1 MADNKPINWAY
12 PFKTAG
18 EDSKEVSDPQI
29 YIDALAKANDGFYP
43 MGANGLW
50 HGGVHFDAG
59 SAALLD
65 QSAIRCIAD
74 GEVIAYR
81 IDDKYPET
89 PYAATSQPGM
99 GPEPVGAKYSTGFV
113 LVRHH
118 LVLPPVPTPSAPSGE
133 TSDSTTAATPTNTA
147 SPAAAVAET
156 APASE
161 GLTFYSLYMHL
172 LDWVGYQATS
182 APKPAEFLAPTCY
195 AVKSTTND
203 SLVGLRIRALTE
215 DGTSEVLALL
225 PKGCKVT
232 LGETHSI
239 KSQYKRLL
247 SIDEG
252 SAIPAF
258 PADTVGWV
266 YEPELT
272 GNTVADKAMDTEPTL
287 TLSHQGLNVR
297 RESNR
302 TGTIIGVLPRGAT
315 LKVGEKQRSGYCKVL
330 EVMDYRGVPV
340 LPNGPEGKPQG
351 YVYFDEL
358 ETQHGA
364 PSVIGSVHILPKP
377 YAINAGELVGHMGKY
392 QNQDEGT
399 AKQRLHLE
407 VFTSEDVPAFIEKSR
422 AIGEKLPDEQ
432 KTLIKVDKGSKIV
445 QPVAADAQVEASV
458 DVRLCSDSPKAGCW
472 AKVQKYAICNADKNS
487 ELGSYNST
495 KLTYTLGAAQKTIL
509 ASRMG
514 VDAADMPDQVDF
526 LKVYSNS
533 VDGGDP
539 HDYESGSIPSTHP
552 WRKIGAVVGKPF
564 WIKRSALNAQGRR
577 TSTAGSLDAW
587 SEFPLHS
594 GLEGEASGYVRILP
608 AGSWDALPD
617 ERKAIDAEQ
626 VRWWYVTVG
635 DMEGSD
641 ISGWAPEKDLI
652 VTRHSP
658 WEWPGFSTLQ
668 DKLPLD
674 AHLARTL
681 DATGRAKEEET
692 TSYAALIEEAERGP
706 ILSKLYEIIDQ
717 PDEKGVRDNKLTPE
731 EFKAALAKPWL
742 AQQLSLLISQHESE
756 WFWNESKW
764 NQLDKLMEHTPEDP
778 NPQWVRE
785 KERIKT
791 LSWWKEFAGQPGI
804 AADGVAWHFQ
814 PISLP
819 EAFSKPGAVI
829 CSRCKENISISYE
842 FLKGIAYSTAQDGR
856 IKEIAEQ
863 LNAFITMYE
872 ANTCSQIKH
881 FLAQAKHETGGFTKF
896 REPLNYVSYTGETLY
911 AMAPTAI
918 NNGFNRKGI
927 TFSSREEKIQWI
939 QDNLINN
946 DAAYGEHAFGSAEH
960 PGKDYRG
967 RGLLHLT
974 HYGAYERCG
983 ADIGVEIHKTPELV
997 ETESRVIVET
1007 GLWFWKSNKLKRIAE
1022 DRSITTDV
1030 AVERITKIINTG
1042 LKGLDERKRFMIEI
1056 SQEFSK
1062 TYGGGCS

>member
-29 YIDALAKANDGFYP
+29 YLDALAKAKDGFYP

-50 HGGVHFDAG
+50 HGGVHFDDNTAG
-59 SAALLD
+59 SLD
-65 QSAIRCIAD
+65 QSSIRCIAD

-81 IDDKYPET
+81 IDQRYPT
-89 PYAATSQPGM
+89 TQYGDGRAVVHLPF
-99 GPEPVGAKYSTGFV
+99 STGFV
-113 LVRHH
+113 LVRHR
-118 LVLPPVPTPSAPSGE
+118 LVLPSLPAPTAPGGE
-133 TSDSTTAATPTNTA
+133 PGDTTTAATPTDTA
-147 SPAAAVAET
+147 ASSAASTESAT
-156 APASE
+156 ASE

-172 LDWVGYQATS
+172 LDWDSYKSAT
-182 APKPAEFLAPTCY
+182 APEPADFLAPTCY

-203 SLVGLRIRALTE
+203 PLMGLRVRALND
-215 DGTSEVLALL
+215 DGTNKVLALL

-232 LGETHSI
+232 LGEAHSI
-239 KSQYKRLL
+239 KTKYKKLL

-252 SAIPAF
+252 MAIPAL
-258 PADTVGWV
+258 PAGTEGWV
-266 YEPELT
+266 YEAELT
-272 GNTVADKAMDTEPTL
+272 DNTVADKATDTESEL
-287 TLSHQGLNVR
+287 TLSHQGVRVR
-297 RESNR
+297 REGKGN
-302 TGTIIGVLPRGAT
+302 GTIIGVLPRGAT

-330 EVMDYRGVPV
+330 EVMDYRGVPA
-340 LPNGPEGKPQG
+340 LPNGADGKPLG
-351 YVYFDEL
+351 YVFFDAL
-358 ETQHGA
+358 ETQKTE
-364 PSVIGSVHILPKP
+364 PSALDSVHILPKP
-377 YAINAGELVGHMGKY
+377 YSIKAGELVGHIGKY

-399 AKQRLHLE
+399 AKKRLHLE

-445 QPVAADAQVEASV
+445 QPAAADAQVEASV

-514 VDAADMPDQVDF
+514 LNAADMPDQVDF

-533 VDGGDP
+533 ADGGDP

-564 WIKRSALNAQGRR
+564 WVKRSALNAQGRR

-587 SEFPLHS
+587 SEFPLYS

-608 AGSWDALPD
+608 ASSWDALPD

-635 DMEGSD
+635 DMEGND

-668 DKLPLD
+668 DKVSLD

-681 DATGRAKEEET
+681 DAAGRATEEET
-692 TSYAALIEEAERGP
+692 ESYAALIEEAERGP

-778 NPQWVRE
+778 NPQWLRE

-791 LSWWKEFAGQPGI
+791 LSWWKELAGQPGI
-804 AADGVAWHFQ
+804 AADGMAWHFQ
-814 PISLP
+814 PIGLVESFKNSSSCCELSTDKFKAIFGERSIFSAWNMP
-819 EAFSKPGAVI
+819 RDSKAF
-829 CSRCKENISISYE
+829 NISIEEFVELINSGFKSYGFE
-842 FLKGIAYSTAQDGR
+842 SCLHKA
-856 IKEIAEQ
+856 
-863 LNAFITMYE
+863 
-872 ANTCSQIKH
+872 H
-881 FLAQAKHETGGFTKF
+881 FLAQCYHESDHFNTTI
-896 REPLNYVSYTGETLY
+896 EY
-911 AMAPTAI
+911 ADGMDYDLATHPITVCDTYGADSRTCRRHHQIMAEGNTTVGDGP
-918 NNGFNRKGI
+918 KY
-927 TFSSREEKIQWI
+927 K
-939 QDNLINN
+939 
-946 DAAYGEHAFGSAEH
+946 
-960 PGKDYRG
+960 G
-967 RGLLHLT
+967 RGLIQIT
-974 HYGAYERCG
+974 WKSAYQAFSTYSGVDCVSNPEI
-983 ADIGVEIHKTPELV
+983 IGRNMNMAINA
-997 ETESRVIVET
+997 S
-1007 GLWFWKSNKLKRIAE
+1007 LWFWTIFKGENLNAKIERYYQELSGNASMSETQKDEEVVR
-1022 DRSITTDV
+1022 
-1030 AVERITKIINTG
+1030 RITAIVNGGDRG
-1042 LKGLDERKRFMIEI
+1042 LSERKQLFKKIRE
-1056 SQEFSK
+1056 QLK
-1062 TYGGGCS
+1062 